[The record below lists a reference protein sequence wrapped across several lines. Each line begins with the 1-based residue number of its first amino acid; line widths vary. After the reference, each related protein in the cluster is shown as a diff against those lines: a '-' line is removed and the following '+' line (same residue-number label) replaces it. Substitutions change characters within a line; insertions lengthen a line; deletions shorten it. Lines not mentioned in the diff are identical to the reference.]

1 MFRKRDLGSVNLTG
15 APPLG
20 KEPPLVG
27 MAFSRFLAYAGV
39 ILPTLA
45 LLFETQ
51 FHLCAKYFF
60 DPFPSNSHTL
70 IFCLVPIA
78 GLLSWLVLGQNV
90 RSQYGLALFT
100 NGMAVGIA
108 ILYTLMFLPI
118 MPASAAAIV
127 YLGFGLLGL
136 SPFFSLI
143 ALWASGQKLEKLH
156 KNMGSYFEPP
166 QVVHAGHLV
175 ILATVLAVEL
185 PSTVTRVAMGMACQ
199 PDSQEQGLSLLRAF
213 GNQEVMLRAC
223 YERSGRATDVL
234 GSLYEVS
241 HPADVELMR
250 AIFYKATGRTFNSFP
265 IPESA
270 RSTMNHMGTLK
281 YDGMDQGADDEFDL
295 DPDVAG
301 EVVSGVS
308 RGLSVSKSKMLAN
321 VDSDAGVAQINWFLD
336 FKNVSKFD
344 REVRTRIK
352 LPHGAAV
359 NQASLI
365 VNGKEFECDVT
376 LKEEARQIYQ
386 AAVAAKQN
394 PLLVSQCG
402 KDTVLV
408 QCYPVPPG
416 EALQLHLG
424 VVSPVELRKDMKGAM
439 ALPQFEERNFQ
450 INVPYSLKVEA
461 NHEITAQLGQLKN
474 EKQKDKFILS
484 GDLEPA
490 ALATGNGI
498 ITFDRDKKQEFWTT
512 DIFATGEYA
521 RRLQI
526 AKEKAMASKNSISDG
541 VPGVSAGS
549 SPGYEGSGGVAVD
562 PSGGETNP
570 PAVGEDSPPC
580 YGEASPPSVGIDS
593 PTSVG
598 EASPPSIGEAS
609 PASVGEAV
617 PPYDGDTAISATEEP
632 MAVNQGAPRSV
643 GGTMKKSLATKASPT
658 KLRRTG
664 SSTVA
669 GSGTRQGA
677 AVGIGTTRVISD
689 GPTSGVVIQVDPEEV
704 VSSPAA
710 VPTIAVAPAI
720 APAIAP
726 APGVKS
732 ATPSHSGREPRIFE
746 KIVDAPSSK
755 PSSLMILV
763 DLSNTMADHLKG
775 IVSSLKNLPSDLY
788 VQVVCVEDGGPSSL
802 NSSWI
807 KAGSAEFQ
815 NVLQKLS
822 EKKCIGGQT
831 DSALNTM
838 LSACEPG
845 AGVLW
850 LHGPQPFG
858 MQILDLDSQS
868 VARYNRATNRVDVRT
883 KKLFDMQV
891 ASGPNAFLD
900 GVTSASLITVPRFS
914 SVENDLNLLFE
925 NWKKPGSTKEFQFST
940 IGNSANETAVSFLGG
955 TVSSHIDNSAISRQ
969 TNTELNAGQT
979 NKPQLN
985 ASQTQMYQLAQLY
998 AVSQINNY
1006 LQNHNEAAALNL
1018 AAKYHL
1024 VTAVSSA
1031 VLTDTVSELDR
1042 LSCPA
1047 SEPSNDLIHQFFN
1060 LSSQIQNDR
1069 AFAAARNAASTLGV
1083 LTNGSGLGLT
1093 GCSSLSGSMSDN
1105 NIDAKGEPKS
1115 FDTIV
1120 NQLNRLNSVTS
1131 QPEPSYVRE
1140 EKVARRAAVN
1150 SIALPESSSSFSAKG
1165 QVSSL
1170 KADAPMPAAGPTA
1183 INEQSDKLSFGS
1195 RHAMRQ
1201 ISARR
1206 KAMSDE
1212 SRLSKQKTASLDA
1225 LDGATNGTISPFDS
1239 FNKKEVAMKDMAPV
1253 ITDRRMPV
1261 AEEMDMTSN
1270 RIVAAGGGAAGAG
1283 GASSVGGD
1291 AFSAGVSD
1299 AGQSAPGCAVAPV
1312 EAGKFRGFSS
1322 AVNLPQRNPEMPST
1336 PCVEFKS
1343 GKESNPIGSMQA
1355 VAPDSATDPTVIS
1368 GVNTAGTVLTENNE
1382 IIDLF
1387 WTYLTKYWFAFA
1399 GMFIFIYSLTKMTME
1414 KLGIKD
1420 K

>member
-156 KNMGSYFEPP
+156 KSMGSYFEPP

-308 RGLSVSKSKMLAN
+308 RGLSVSRSKMLAN

-526 AKEKAMASKNSISDG
+526 AKEKAMASNNSISDG

-549 SPGYEGSGGVAVD
+549 SPGYEGSGGVAVA

-598 EASPPSIGEAS
+598 EASPPSIGEA
-609 PASVGEAV
+609 A
-617 PPYDGDTAISATEEP
+617 
-632 MAVNQGAPRSV
+632 APS
-643 GGTMKKSLATKASPT
+643 
-658 KLRRTG
+658 
-664 SSTVA
+664 
-669 GSGTRQGA
+669 GSGTA
-677 AVGIGTTRVISD
+677 AGVGTTRVISD

-940 IGNSANETAVSFLGG
+940 RGNSANETAVSFLGG

-969 TNTELNAGQT
+969 TNTELNARQT

-1195 RHAMRQ
+1195 RHALRQ

-1253 ITDRRMPV
+1253 VTDSRMPV
-1261 AEEMDMTSN
+1261 SEEMDMTSN

-1291 AFSAGVSD
+1291 AFSTGVSD
-1299 AGQSAPGCAVAPV
+1299 AGQSAPGCAIAPV

-1322 AVNLPQRNPEMPST
+1322 AVNLPQRNSEMPST

-1343 GKESNPIGSMQA
+1343 GKEFNPIGSMQA

-1368 GVNTAGTVLTENNE
+1368 GVNTAGTVLTESNE
-1382 IIDLF
+1382 IVGLF

>member
-20 KEPPLVG
+20 KEPPLAG

-70 IFCLVPIA
+70 LFCLVPIA

-136 SPFFSLI
+136 SPFFSLV

-156 KNMGSYFEPP
+156 KSMGSYFEPP

-450 INVPYSLKVEA
+450 INVPYSLKIEA
-461 NHEITAQLGQLKN
+461 NHEITAQLGKLKN
-474 EKQKDKFILS
+474 EKQEDKFILS
-484 GDLEPA
+484 GDLEPG

-498 ITFDRDKKQEFWTT
+498 ITFDRDKKKEFWTT
-512 DIFATGEYA
+512 DIFVNGEYA
-521 RRLQI
+521 RKLQI
-526 AKEKAMASKNSISDG
+526 AKAKAMASNNAMPDG
-541 VPGVSAGS
+541 MPGVSSGS
-549 SPGYEGSGGVAVD
+549 SPGYEGSGGMATT
-562 PSGGETNP
+562 PSIGES
-570 PAVGEDSPPC
+570 SPP
-580 YGEASPPSVGIDS
+580 
-593 PTSVG
+593 SVG
-598 EASPPSIGEAS
+598 EASPPSQGVVFIGEAS
-609 PASVGEAV
+609 PPSQGEASPPSQGVASIGEASPPSQDVASVGAAS
-617 PPYDGDTAISATEEP
+617 PPSPGDSTPAFEGETSPSSAGE
-632 MAVNQGAPRSV
+632 PRSANRGAARSV
-643 GGTMKKSLATKASPT
+643 NRAATTSAYKASP
-658 KLRRTG
+658 
-664 SSTVA
+664 SSA
-669 GSGTRQGA
+669 GT
-677 AVGIGTTRVISD
+677 IGYSRPADSEFT
-689 GPTSGVVIQVDPEEV
+689 QVDPNEV

-710 VPTIAVAPAI
+710 IASIAVAPEPVI
-720 APAIAP
+720 MPAPAHYEQK
-726 APGVKS
+726 V
-732 ATPSHSGREPRIFE
+732 FE

-763 DLSNTMADHLKG
+763 DLSNSMADHLKE
-775 IVSSLKNLPSDLY
+775 IVSALKNLPSDLY
-788 VQVVCVEDGGPSSL
+788 VQIVCVEDNGPSSL
-802 NSSWI
+802 NSHWI
-807 KAGSAEFQ
+807 KADSSEFK

-822 EKKCIGGQT
+822 EKKCVGGQT

-838 LSACEPG
+838 LNACEPG

-858 MQILDLDSQS
+858 MQIVDLDSQS
-868 VARYNRATNRVDVRT
+868 VTSYDSATRRIDVRT
-883 KKLFDMQV
+883 KKLFDMQL

-925 NWKKPGSTKEFQFST
+925 NWKNPGSTKEFQFST
-940 IGNSANETAVSFLGG
+940 SGNPANENASLSLLNGTA
-955 TVSSHIDNSAISRQ
+955 SSHESRAIYRQ
-969 TNTELNAGQT
+969 TADIRSH
-979 NKPQLN
+979 LN
-985 ASQTQMYQLAQLY
+985 ASQTKMYQLAQLY
-998 AVSQINNY
+998 AVSQINKY

-1031 VLTDTVSELDR
+1031 VLTDTVRDLDR

-1047 SEPSNDLIHQFFN
+1047 SEPSNDLMRQFFN
-1060 LSSQIQNDR
+1060 LSSEIQNNR
-1069 AFAAARNAASTLGV
+1069 AFVAARNAASTLGV
-1083 LTNGSGLGLT
+1083 FFNGSGLGLT
-1093 GCSSLSGSMSDN
+1093 GCSTLSGSMSDN
-1105 NIDAKGEPKS
+1105 SIDAKGEPKS

-1140 EKVARRAAVN
+1140 EKVARRAAADSVT
-1150 SIALPESSSSFSAKG
+1150 LPESSSNFSIKG

-1170 KADAPMPAAGPTA
+1170 KADAPIPAAGPVAT
-1183 INEQSDKLSFGS
+1183 NEQFDKLAFGS

-1201 ISARR
+1201 VSSRR

-1212 SRLSKQKTASLDA
+1212 SSLSKQKTAMV
-1225 LDGATNGTISPFDS
+1225 GATNGTISPFDS
-1239 FNKKEVAMKDMAPV
+1239 FNKKEVAMKDLAPV
-1253 ITDRRMPV
+1253 VIDRRMPV
-1261 AEEMDMTSN
+1261 AEEMDMSSN
-1270 RIVAAGGGAAGAG
+1270 RVVAAGGGAAGEG
-1283 GASSVGGD
+1283 GATAGAIGGAADGSVGGD
-1291 AFSAGVSD
+1291 AFSAAISD
-1299 AGQSAPGCAVAPV
+1299 AGQSAPGCAIPPV
-1312 EAGKFRGFSS
+1312 EAGKFRGSSS
-1322 AVNLPQRNPEMPST
+1322 AVNLPQRSPGMPSS

-1343 GKESNPIGSMQA
+1343 SKDSNAIGSMQTG
-1355 VAPDSATDPTVIS
+1355 APVLDTPTEPTVIS
-1368 GVNTAGTVLTENNE
+1368 GVNTAGTVQTDGNE
-1382 IIDLF
+1382 IPGLF

-1399 GMFIFIYSLTKMTME
+1399 GLFIFIYSLTKLTME